1 MVDLKNIAIIS
12 DDYPSDGRMVFVFVQ
27 QLVEALV
34 DIGVNVSVI
43 APQSI
48 VRSLIRG
55 VKLLPKQTTYTTAH
69 GGNYR
74 VYRPFSLSFST
85 GNKALY
91 KLAKSFNT
99 KCINKYLNIISPQVV
114 YGHFW
119 HNAMKGAEYSKKNGR
134 PLFVACGEGDNA
146 LDNWASNLSD
156 EEKRNIRS
164 QVNGVISVSTENKRK
179 CLEYGISTEANTI
192 VLPNCVNDTV
202 FHPVD
207 NAGFRKELGASD
219 FDFVIS
225 FTGAFIDR
233 KGYNRLSD
241 AIDSLN
247 DDRIKVIF
255 SGKPMA
261 GHEDDMPHCKGIIH
275 CGPVNHDDLPN
286 YLCASNVFVL
296 PTLKEG
302 CCNAIVEALACGLP
316 VISSNR
322 PFNDDILNDD
332 NSIKVDPESIE
343 DIANAINLLKQ
354 DKHYYG
360 RLRDYTLKHSEDYSI
375 VDRARKI
382 FDFIQEKSDNN
393 TTIH

>member
-1 MVDLKNIAIIS
+1 MAEPLKIAVIS
-12 DDYPSDGRMVFVFVQ
+12 DDYPSEGRMVFVFVQ

-34 DIGVNVSVI
+34 NDSVDVSVI

-48 VRSLIRG
+48 VRSLFRG
-55 VKLLPKQTTYTTAH
+55 VKLMPKEAKYITVQGKEY
-69 GGNYR
+69 Y
-74 VYRPFSLSFST
+74 VYRPYAFSFGK
-85 GNKALY
+85 GNTFLY
-91 KLAKSFNT
+91 RLFRPFNQFG
-99 KCINKYLNIISPQVV
+99 INKYLKKLAPQIV

-119 HNAMKGAEYSKKNGR
+119 HNAMKGADYAKANGR

-146 LDNWASNLSD
+146 LDNWASNLSN
-156 EEKRNIRS
+156 EEKKAIRS
-164 QVNGVISVSTENKRK
+164 LVNGVISVSTENKRK

-192 VLPNCVNDTV
+192 VLPNCVNDSV

-207 NAGFRKELGASD
+207 NTGFRKELGASES
-219 FDFVIS
+219 DFVLS

-233 KGYNRLSD
+233 KGYNRLSE

-247 DDRIKVIF
+247 DDCIKVIF
-255 SGKPMA
+255 SGRPMA
-261 GHEDDMPHCKGIIH
+261 GHEDDVPHCKGIIH

-286 YLCASNVFVL
+286 YLCASDVFVL

-302 CCNAIVEALACGLP
+302 CSNAIVEALACGLP
-316 VISSNR
+316 VISSDR

-343 DIANAINLLKQ
+343 GIANAINMLKH
-354 DKHYYG
+354 DKQYY
-360 RLRDYTLKHSEDYSI
+360 RKLRDYTLKHSADYSI

-382 FDFIQEKSDNN
+382 FEFIKENSDTS